1 MAPSSQ
7 SADALGER
15 VPATVR
21 HDGAMLIRPAGPDDL
36 AAVTAIYNLEVD
48 EGVATFDT
56 DYRPLA
62 YWEGHLESGE
72 PLFVAVDDAG
82 VQGYAS
88 GSPFRPKL
96 GYRFTRETSIYL
108 APAGQGRGVGRELY
122 AALLAELETRG
133 MHLVLAAIALPNP
146 ASLALHRA
154 CGFDEVGT
162 MREVGHKHDRWI
174 DVTWL
179 QKRLR

>member
-1 MAPSSQ
+1 MATSSQ

-21 HDGAMLIRPAGPDDL
+21 HDDAMLIRPAVAEDL
-36 AAVTAIYNLEVD
+36 TAITAIYNHEVD

-56 DYRPLA
+56 EHRPLTA
-62 YWEGHLESGE
+62 WATHLANGE
-72 PLFVAVDDAG
+72 PLLVAGDEQDVL
-82 VQGYAS
+82 GYATV
-88 GSPFRPKL
+88 FHYRPKL
-96 GYRFTRETSIYL
+96 GYRFTREASIYIS
-108 APAGQGRGVGRELY
+108 PAGQGRGLGRRLY
-122 AALLAELETRG
+122 AALLAELEHRG
-133 MHLVLAAIALPNP
+133 VHLVLAAVALPNP

-154 CGFDEVGT
+154 CGFEEVGT

-179 QKRLR
+179 QRRL

>member
-7 SADALGER
+7 SVDAPRER

-21 HDGAMLIRPAGPDDL
+21 HDGAMLIRPAEADDL
-36 AAVTAIYNLEVD
+36 TAITEIYNHEVD

-56 DYRPLA
+56 EHRPVTA
-62 YWEGHLESGE
+62 WATHLTDGE
-72 PLFVAVDDAG
+72 PLLVAADDSG
-82 VQGYAS
+82 VHGYAS
-88 GSPFRPKL
+88 AFPYRPKL
-96 GYRFTRETSIYL
+96 GYRFTREASIYV
-108 APAGQGRGVGRELY
+108 APAGQGRGLGHQLY

-133 MHLVLAAIALPNP
+133 MHLVLAAVALPNP
-146 ASLALHRA
+146 ASIALHRA
-154 CGFDEVGT
+154 CGFEEIGT

-179 QKRLR
+179 QKMLR

>member
-1 MAPSSQ
+1 
-7 SADALGER
+7 
-15 VPATVR
+15 
-21 HDGAMLIRPAGPDDL
+21 MLIRPAGPDDL
-36 AAVTAIYNLEVD
+36 AAVTAVYNREVD

-56 DYRPLA
+56 EHRPISV
-62 YWEGHLESGE
+62 WETHLTSGE
-72 PLFVAVDDAG
+72 PLLVALDDTG

-88 GSPFRPKL
+88 AFPYRPKL
-96 GYRFTRETSIYL
+96 GYRFTREASIYVS
-108 APAGQGRGVGRELY
+108 PSGQGQGLGRQLY

-179 QKRLR
+179 QKRLT